1 MRFLVDECTGPT
13 VAEWLRNQKHEV
25 FSVFEEARGMDDDDI
40 ILKALEENWILI
52 TNDKDFGEKV
62 YRDGRLHRGIIL
74 LRLEDERSQSKIQV
88 LSRQKKVPDKQ
99 ILKIAENPSFGI
111 EKKGDLRGVYVHKFK
126 IRSIQYLLSYR
137 LIRDDLELIM
147 IGQHENYYRDFLKKS
162 L

>member
-62 YRDGRLHRGIIL
+62 YRDGRLHRGCHL
-74 LRLEDERSQSKIQV
+74 AS
-88 LSRQKKVPDKQ
+88 P
-99 ILKIAENPSFGI
+99 
-111 EKKGDLRGVYVHKFK
+111 
-126 IRSIQYLLSYR
+126 
-137 LIRDDLELIM
+137 
-147 IGQHENYYRDFLKKS
+147 
-162 L
+162 